1 MNLGR
6 NSMLNIDGCWVLS
19 LTFDAAAALSDVEK
33 RNSLSTLNGGAVQTA
48 LGVYE
53 RCVRFVHCQWE
64 IVSRCSYEALLLM
77 W

>member
-6 NSMLNIDGCWVLS
+6 NSMLNIDGCSVLS

-48 LGVYE
+48 LGV
-53 RCVRFVHCQWE
+53 
-64 IVSRCSYEALLLM
+64 
-77 W
+77 